1 VKGQIYLEVLKFL
14 NEIEAEGIVHLQQL
28 VRTPWLDRAMT
39 VFTGL
44 NDSGAISIAACG
56 VLVLSK
62 KYREVGIRATLA
74 LSFETILVNLVLKPL
89 VSRTRP
95 FMVNEAIEVLTRT
108 PKDFSFPSGHTGS
121 LVAVCAVILF
131 CMDRKYGI
139 PAIIAAFLMAF
150 SRVYVGVHYPTD
162 VLASIVIGVFVA
174 LFAVKSM
181 DIYVKRKTRDEGTE
195 NATSR

>member
-1 VKGQIYLEVLKFL
+1 MEVLEFL
-14 NEIEAEGIVHLQQL
+14 NRIEAEGIVRLQQL
-28 VRTPWLDRAMT
+28 IRTSWLDRAMT

-56 VLVLSK
+56 VLLLSK
-62 KYREVGIRATLA
+62 RYREVGIRATLA
-74 LSFETILVNLVLKPL
+74 LSLETILVNLVLKPL

-95 FMVNEAIEVLTRT
+95 FVVNEAIEVLTRT
-108 PKDFSFPSGHTGS
+108 PKDFSFPSGHTGAM
-121 LVAVCAVILF
+121 VAVCAVILF

-139 PAIIAAFLMAF
+139 PAIAAALLMAF

-162 VLASIVIGVFVA
+162 VLASIVIGVVVA
-174 LFAVKSM
+174 IFAVKSM

-195 NATSR
+195 NAAS